1 MSVSETNWGVAGS
14 KHHTPA
20 EVDEHAIIDDVHA
33 KKVFPIELQ
42 PLAQTN
48 PSYALTYDGDNQCT
62 QIDLTVAGT
71 TYTKTITWTDG
82 VATAISVWSAA

>member
-1 MSVSETNWGVAGS
+1 MSYSEDNFGVQGS
-14 KHHTPA
+14 QPHTPA

-48 PSYALTYDGDNQCT
+48 PSYALIYDGDNQCT
-62 QIDLTVAGT
+62 QIDLSL
-71 TYTKTITWTDG
+71 IH
-82 VATAISVWSAA
+82 I